1 MTVVHGFRL
10 RVRRGTILMSMRSL
24 QAIAGI
30 GFVLCASFAWAQV
43 NGKSVITIIAAN
55 SGPPPACSGT
65 DGAFM
70 FNNNCLSAY
79 AVVMRP

>member
-1 MTVVHGFRL
+1 MRNRL
-10 RVRRGTILMSMRSL
+10 A
-24 QAIAGI
+24 QAAFGLAL
-30 GFVLCASFAWAQV
+30 VLCASFAWAQV